1 MQYCIEE
8 GYHRSFQKALFYC
21 LMEII
26 CQTQDA
32 SKEYDKSRRKARRG
46 FQFSKQ
52 NDLLKVMRLLKKY
65 LNPTAQP
72 IKTYVAK
79 KSPDKTVIIFRN

>member
-1 MQYCIEE
+1 
-8 GYHRSFQKALFYC
+8 
-21 LMEII
+21 MEII

-32 SKEYDKSRRKARRG
+32 SKEYDKSRRSARRG

-52 NDLLKVMRLLKKY
+52 NDLLKVMRLLKKH
-65 LNPTAQP
+65 LNPTDQP

-79 KSPDKTVIIFRN
+79 KSPDIIFRN